1 MKSEYDLAKMKSR
14 KNPYATLL
22 KQQRVS
28 IEMEQDVT
36 EYFKKMAIETGVSYQ
51 NLINLYLHDCMNQHR
66 KLDIPPSRNKTT
78 QA

>member
-14 KNPYATLL
+14 KNPYAPLL